1 VEFTKQVTSDVLW
14 TGEPI
19 RMKSYVVVSKKTN
32 GGGGG
37 GRELAIGEVRSKK
50 LDALRSPICHTPNF
64 CCIVGWSTQRE
75 AKAFA
80 IALLSVFPYAT
91 LADGLRDAR
100 QEAQDHW
107 DEL

>member
-1 VEFTKQVTSDVLW
+1 MEFAKQITSDVLW

-37 GRELAIGEVRSKK
+37 GREHSIGEVFSEK
-50 LDALRSPICHTPNF
+50 LDALRSPICHTPNC

-80 IALLSVFPYAT
+80 MALLSVFPQAT
-91 LADGLRDAR
+91 LNDALRDAR